1 MLERSTLLTS
11 PVPSPVLLL
20 QFRRHTK
27 RGSVTDFPSIKIVE
41 AWAGYDSVMDRAMER
56 IKAAMMAATDKEMAD
71 MLGLR
76 WRLIPWRTAL

>member
-1 MLERSTLLTS
+1 M
-11 PVPSPVLLL
+11 
-20 QFRRHTK
+20 
-27 RGSVTDFPSIKIVE
+27 TDFPSIKIVE
-41 AWAGYDSVMDRAMER
+41 AWTGYDSIMDRAVER